1 MQRCGTLVLEL
12 GLSRCNIS
20 RFLRCGRTRCKTK
33 LHRLRPLSMR
43 ICLASAT
50 CRFRSLRSQ
59 AFSDEGCP
67 RTSSI
72 FWRVLDHNY
81 VSYRTVRRHL
91 SNPLE
96 HTTHAR
102 RSHALAA
109 STSQCQRRAAP
120 RRAEASGAER
130 SRAAPSRA
138 ESSGAERAAPSG
150 QPSRA
155 ESPSRGARVT
165 VAAQSANRGRA
176 PRVYKFISPRPC
188 TRSKRYEKL
197 F

>member
-138 ESSGAERAAPSG
+138 ESSGAEPRRAEPSRVERSG
-150 QPSRA
+150 ESRA
-155 ESPSRGARVT
+155 ERTAEPRRVAEPRRARDRRGTERKPWS
-165 VAAQSANRGRA
+165 SASC
-176 PRVYKFISPRPC
+176 I
-188 TRSKRYEKL
+188 
-197 F
+197 